1 MTTTAAMWAL
11 PGQIAMVELYAA
23 GSSFFAI
30 VLAVGMANARFLP
43 MTATLMPLMRPG
55 VRHVSWL
62 YVMSQFV
69 SFNSWIWAVR
79 RFPEIPM
86 AYRPTYYSG
95 FVTSTFVA
103 GLVGTALGYIL
114 AGVLPE
120 VVALGLV
127 FGNVIYFSLLFA
139 NTDQKSAIFAI
150 FAGAVAGPLLHL
162 VSGEWGLLMTGLVGG
177 TLAFVVKRR
186 WFAHG

>member
-11 PGQIAMVELYAA
+11 PGQIVMVEMYAA

-30 VLAVGMANARFLP
+30 VLAVAMANARFLP

-79 RFPEIPM
+79 RFPEIPV

-103 GLVGTALGYIL
+103 GLIGTGLGYVL
-114 AGVLPE
+114 AGVVPD

-127 FGNVIYFSLLFA
+127 FGNVVYFSLMFA
-139 NTDQKSAIFAI
+139 GTTGKSAALAI
-150 FAGAVAGPLLHL
+150 VAGAVAGPLLHL
-162 VSGEWGLLMTGLVGG
+162 ASGEWGLMLTGLIGG
-177 TLAFVVKRR
+177 TVAFVVKRQ
-186 WFAHG
+186 WFADA